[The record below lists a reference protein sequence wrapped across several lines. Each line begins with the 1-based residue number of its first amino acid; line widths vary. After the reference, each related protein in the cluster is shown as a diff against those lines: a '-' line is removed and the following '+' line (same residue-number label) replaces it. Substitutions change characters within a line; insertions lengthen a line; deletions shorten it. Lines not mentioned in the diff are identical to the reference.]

1 VAEDED
7 LRPRNADE
15 ALEWLLAGNE
25 RFVTGRPRHDHET
38 LRRRLSLAEHQQPF
52 AVILG
57 CADSRVPPELVF
69 DHGFG
74 DIFVIRVAGNVVAED
89 EAGSLEY
96 GAVTAALGSIDDEP
110 PELVTLLRRI
120 RTALV
125 DIDRSLPEQE
135 QIQLGVEA
143 NIRQSARQI
152 EAIVAPHADDR
163 IKVVSALYDLDSGR
177 VRVLD

>member
-15 ALEWLLAGNE
+15 ALEWLLAGN
-25 RFVTGRPRHDHET
+25 
-38 LRRRLSLAEHQQPF
+38 
-52 AVILG
+52 
-57 CADSRVPPELVF
+57 
-69 DHGFG
+69 
-74 DIFVIRVAGNVVAED
+74 VVAED

-96 GAVTAALGSIDDEP
+96 GAVHLDVPLVVVLGHEGCGAVTAALGSIDDEP
-110 PELVTLLRRI
+110 RELVTLLRRI
-120 RTALV
+120 RPALA

-152 EAIVAPHADDR
+152 EAIVAPHAHDR

-177 VRVLD
+177 VRILD